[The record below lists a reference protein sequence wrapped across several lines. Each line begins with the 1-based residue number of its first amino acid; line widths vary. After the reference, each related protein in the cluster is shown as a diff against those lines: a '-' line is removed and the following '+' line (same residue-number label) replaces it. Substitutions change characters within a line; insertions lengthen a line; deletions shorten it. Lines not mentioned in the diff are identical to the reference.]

1 MVIVDSKSEECVAYT
16 EKCLPGA
23 NQNRG
28 EGFAAMDVP
37 QLWSTI
43 NIPVFFVLSNEFDIL
58 QGQLARH
65 SEYLHTHLKK
75 LTRQHSEL

>member
-1 MVIVDSKSEECVAYT
+1 MIVDDSSEECVAYT

-23 NQNRG
+23 NQYRG

-43 NIPVFFVLSNEFDIL
+43 NIPVFFVLSSQFNIL
-58 QGQLARH
+58 QSQLVDH
-65 SEYLHTHLKK
+65 TDYLHSHLKSNI
-75 LTRQHSEL
+75 RQEEL